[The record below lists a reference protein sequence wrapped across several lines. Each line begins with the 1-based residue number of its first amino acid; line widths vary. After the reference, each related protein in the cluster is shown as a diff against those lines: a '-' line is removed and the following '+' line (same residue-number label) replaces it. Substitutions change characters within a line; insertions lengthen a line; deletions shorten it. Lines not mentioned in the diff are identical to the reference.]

1 MLIMTEETETISP
14 PYFEEFR
21 CLNCDWYLG
30 AVIEH
35 EGRTALRFLLP
46 GVKVIVFNSPEVKCL
61 ICGDVR
67 EFHSAQMSAVRL
79 KKWMEERNRR

>member
-21 CLNCDWYLG
+21 CLNCNWYLG

-35 EGRTALRFLLP
+35 EGRTVLRLSLP
-46 GVKVIVFNSPEVKCL
+46 GIKMLVFKAEIRCE
-61 ICGDVR
+61 ICGETR
-67 EFHSAQMSAVRL
+67 EFHSAPMSAVRL